1 MDVEFHLL
9 KQTIESVPLV
19 ANFHVYLQGDL
30 SEDNPKWGATS
41 EYAQEQ
47 IDRFFL
53 YDNGEHKGTYGLDT
67 GCYEFNIKRD
77 NIDDLAK
84 VLSEILHKNIQID
97 LEGLTDVEIFVNEK
111 FDDDHLFLCQYI
123 DRYIDTYIS
132 IYIDSTSFP
141 TYIIY
146 IDNADQ
152 TLPDF
157 SVVSEEL
164 NQSTE

>member
-1 MDVEFHLL
+1 MDTE
-9 KQTIESVPLV
+9 
-19 ANFHVYLQGDL
+19 
-30 SEDNPKWGATS
+30 
-41 EYAQEQ
+41 
-47 IDRFFL
+47 
-53 YDNGEHKGTYGLDT
+53 
-67 GCYEFNIKRD
+67 CYVFNIKRD

-97 LEGLTDVEIFVNEK
+97 LEGLTDVKILVNEK
-111 FDDDHLFLCQYI
+111 FDDDHLFFCQYI
-123 DRYIDTYIS
+123 DRYVDTYIS
-132 IYIDSTSFP
+132 IYIDNTSFP